1 MKEKGIERKLRQVM
15 KKHILG
21 IFLAAAVYNADATLN
36 FLLQK
41 NFLAATLGEF
51 FSLATD
57 SKYEYERKLFITGI
71 ARLCQIGG
79 QWPEDVRPQLLQ
91 AMGNLLDRI
100 EFHDKLVNEELRKQA
115 K

>member
-1 MKEKGIERKLRQVM
+1 MI

-21 IFLAAAVYNADATLN
+21 IFLAAAVYNSAATLT

-57 SKYEYERKLFITGI
+57 SKFEYERKLFITGI

-79 QWPEDVRPQLLQ
+79 QWPEEVRP
-91 AMGNLLDRI
+91 
-100 EFHDKLVNEELRKQA
+100 
-115 K
+115 